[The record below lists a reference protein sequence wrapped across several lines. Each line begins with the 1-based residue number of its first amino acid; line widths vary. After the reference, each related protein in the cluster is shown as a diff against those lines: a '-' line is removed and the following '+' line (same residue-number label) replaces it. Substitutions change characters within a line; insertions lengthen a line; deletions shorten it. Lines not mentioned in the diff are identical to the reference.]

1 MALSVFAAGGTDM
14 QLLVKAVPGEVARLS
29 GRLRTLRCIPVMR
42 GPDLGP
48 HRVRTCPFLVSVGF
62 VGAVALVW
70 P

>member
-1 MALSVFAAGGTDM
+1 MASCVFAAGGTDM
-14 QLLVKAVPGEVARLS
+14 QLLVKAVPGEIARLS
-29 GRLRTLRCIPVMR
+29 GRLSTLRSIPVTC

-48 HRVRTCPFLVSVGF
+48 HRLCTCPFLVSLGF